1 VGAPWVDAAAL
12 MGRLKAVGTPGV
24 TVEAVDFKPDA
35 SVFAGELC
43 HGVKFTLTDPRQL
56 RPVRLGIA
64 IAQALHDQH
73 GDTYQLEKVNKL
85 LFHPATLQAI
95 RDRKPLEEI
104 TALWTAD
111 EEAFR
116 KRREGILLYPAN

>member
-1 VGAPWVDAAAL
+1 VDAAAL
-12 MGRLKAVGTPGV
+12 ERRLKAVGTPGV
-24 TVEAVDFKPDA
+24 TVETVDFRPTS

-43 HGVKFTLTDPRQL
+43 HGVQFTLTDPRQL

-64 IAQALHDQH
+64 IAQALYDQH
-73 GDTYQLEKVNKL
+73 GETYQLEKVNKL
-85 LFHPATLQAI
+85 LFHPATLEAI
-95 RDRKPLEEI
+95 REKKPLEEI

-116 KRREGILLYPAN
+116 KRRESSLLYPEAKP